1 MCSEVIEEYNKQ
13 MKKLAERLMQLMLL
27 SLGLTEDIKWAGP
40 MNEFRDITSVLQL
53 NSYPACPNPN
63 QAMGLAAHTDSSL
76 LTILYQSR
84 TSGLQVLRPED
95 HHSPA
100 RWVMVPP
107 IPGALV
113 VNVGDL
119 CHILSNG
126 RFQSVLHRAVV
137 NRTHHRVSAAYI
149 CGPPAHVKVSPITMP
164 VGRYPAYRPVTWREY
179 LGLKARLFDKA
190 LASIK
195 VVSEEDHNSSNACP
209 LSCV

>member
-1 MCSEVIEEYNKQ
+1 MIEEFNKE
-13 MKKLAERLMQLMLL
+13 MKKLAERLMQLMFLT
-27 SLGLTEDIKWAGP
+27 LGLNEGDIKWAGP
-40 MNEFRDITSVLQL
+40 VNEFKDITSVLQL

-63 QAMGLAAHTDSSL
+63 RAMGLAAHTDSSL

-95 HHSPA
+95 RFGPA
-100 RWVMVPP
+100 RWVTVPP

-149 CGPPAHVKVSPITMP
+149 CGPPAHVKVSPIAKPM
-164 VGRYPAYRPVTWREY
+164 GPAYRPVTWREY

-195 VVSEEDHNSSNACP
+195 VVSEEDHSSSNACL